1 MKYKQLYKME
11 QQILNSV
18 GKKIR
23 TGYLNG
29 TVTEVQLIEIYKKN
43 KKEADNFSLFGY
55 KPQEIAYMIKCTHN
69 PMLKNKLEK
78 YLEECNSRAKLSKAQ
93 NDLSISKMNHFKKTA
108 CGIGLRK
115 VIKQMKREL
124 KNTYNLEKELLLLV
138 LEAEF
143 ANISA
148 KKYTGEKKEMSYNRK
163 SILLQDL
170 SEKLKQSN
178 WKYGINSDTGK
189 NAYYLIFV
197 YLPNGTQ
204 LTWHSND
211 YNLYKYYPEIDSTW
225 DGQVCMTME
234 KIVTYIEE
242 NYYTSSKVA

>member
-1 MKYKQLYKME
+1 MTQE
-11 QQILNSV
+11 ILNSV
-18 GKKIR
+18 GKKVR
-23 TGYLNG
+23 VGYFNG
-29 TVTEVQLIEIYKKN
+29 TVSEEQIMKIYNKN
-43 KKEADNFSLFGY
+43 KKESDAFSLFGY
-55 KPQEIAYMIKCTHN
+55 KPQDIAYLIKCTHN
-69 PMLKNKLEK
+69 PILKYKLEK
-78 YLEECNSRAKLSKAQ
+78 YLEEFNSRAKLSKAQ
-93 NDLSISKMNHFKKTA
+93 NELSISKLNHFKETA

-115 VIKQMKREL
+115 VIKQMKQEL
-124 KNTYNLEKELLLLV
+124 MVSQNLEKELLLLV

-148 KKYTGEKKEMSYNRK
+148 KKYKGEKKEMSYNRK
-163 SILLQDL
+163 SFLLQVL
-170 SEKLKQSN
+170 SEKLKNSG

-189 NAYYLIFV
+189 NACYLIFV

-242 NYYTSSKVA
+242 NYYSSTKIA

>member
-1 MKYKQLYKME
+1 MFY
-11 QQILNSV
+11 ISNNSDLMQNI
-18 GKKIR
+18 G
-23 TGYLNG
+23 N
-29 TVTEVQLIEIYKKN
+29 
-43 KKEADNFSLFGY
+43 D
-55 KPQEIAYMIKCTHN
+55 
-69 PMLKNKLEK
+69 
-78 YLEECNSRAKLSKAQ
+78 KA
-93 NDLSISKMNHFKKTA
+93 S
-108 CGIGLRK
+108 
-115 VIKQMKREL
+115 
-124 KNTYNLEKELLLLV
+124 
-138 LEAEF
+138 EF

-242 NYYTSSKVA
+242 NYYTPSKGA